1 MKIMIASDIHGSA
14 HYCRRMLD
22 AFDREDADRLLLLGD
37 ILYHGPRNDLPEGYA
52 PKEVIAMLN
61 ERKSQIFCV
70 RGNCDTEVDQMV
82 LEFPILADYCI
93 LTLDAGKSSGRYSEG
108 DPADKY
114 DTDDPADAGR
124 AQGDKP
130 DADDPADLA
139 QEQADASLRTG
150 GSRCSRLIYATH
162 GHRFNIDHQPPLSAG
177 DILLQGHT
185 HIPSWESSGSG
196 NICLNPGSVSIP
208 KAGSRHSYM
217 ILEGRRAS
225 WKDLT
230 GDTYHTEM
238 L

>member
-1 MKIMIASDIHGSA
+1 MRIMIASDIHGSA

-108 DPADKY
+108 DPAG
-114 DTDDPADAGR
+114 TD
-124 AQGDKP
+124 
-130 DADDPADLA
+130 
-139 QEQADASLRTG
+139 QEQTDASQRIG
-150 GSRCSRLIYATH
+150 GHGHSRLIYATH
-162 GHRFNIDHQPPLSAG
+162 GHRFNIDNQPPLSDG

-185 HIPSWESSGSG
+185 HIPSWESFGSGS
-196 NICLNPGSVSIP
+196 ICLNPGSVSIP

-217 ILEGRRAS
+217 ILEGRQAS
-225 WKDLT
+225 WKDLA
-230 GDTYHTEM
+230 GDIYHTEM

>member
-93 LTLDAGKSSGRYSEG
+93 LTLDAVKSSGRYSEG

-139 QEQADASLRTG
+139 QEQADASLRAS

-162 GHRFNIDHQPPLSAG
+162 GHRFNIDNQPPLSDG

-185 HIPSWESSGSG
+185 HIPSWESFGSGS
-196 NICLNPGSVSIP
+196 ICLNPGSVSIP

-217 ILEGRRAS
+217 ILEGRQAS
-225 WKDLT
+225 WKDLA

>member
-93 LTLDAGKSSGRYSEG
+93 LTLDAVKSSGRYSEG
-108 DPADKY
+108 DPAG
-114 DTDDPADAGR
+114 TD
-124 AQGDKP
+124 
-130 DADDPADLA
+130 
-139 QEQADASLRTG
+139 QEQTDASQCIG
-150 GSRCSRLIYATH
+150 GHGHSRLIYATH
-162 GHRFNIDHQPPLSAG
+162 GHRFNIDNQPPLSDG

-185 HIPSWESSGSG
+185 HIPSWESFGSGS
-196 NICLNPGSVSIP
+196 ICLNPGSVSIP

-217 ILEGRRAS
+217 ILEGRQAS
-225 WKDLT
+225 WKDLA
-230 GDTYHTEM
+230 GDIYHTEM

>member
-1 MKIMIASDIHGSA
+1 MKIMIASEIHGSA
-14 HYCRRMLD
+14 HYCRRMLG

-139 QEQADASLRTG
+139 QEQADASLRAS

-162 GHRFNIDHQPPLSAG
+162 GHRFNIDNQPPLSDG

-185 HIPSWESSGSG
+185 HIPSWESFGSGS
-196 NICLNPGSVSIP
+196 ICLNPGSVSIP

-217 ILEGRRAS
+217 ILEGRQAS
-225 WKDLT
+225 WKDLA
-230 GDTYHTEM
+230 GDIYHTEM